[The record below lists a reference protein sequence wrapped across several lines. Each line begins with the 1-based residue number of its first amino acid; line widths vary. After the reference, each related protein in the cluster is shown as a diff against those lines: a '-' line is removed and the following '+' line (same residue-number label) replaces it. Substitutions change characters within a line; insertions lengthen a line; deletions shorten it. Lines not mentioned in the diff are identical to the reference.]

1 MSASILKQLA
11 LRNNQRERDK
21 LNVVAR
27 MPARARTRI
36 RRWQVPFLRA
46 LAKTPSVTA
55 AAKAAGITRKAAYDL
70 RERDEAFRSAWDD
83 ALNQSLDTLEHA
95 AFQRA
100 LKGDVQLIALFLK
113 AHRPFYRD
121 SSKLE
126 IDSRLVGVL
135 VVPEKEQKEP

>member
-1 MSASILKQLA
+1 MKLA
-11 LRNNQRERDK
+11 LRNNHKERDK
-21 LNVVAR
+21 LNGVAR
-27 MPARARTRI
+27 TPARARARI

-55 AAKAAGITRKAAYDL
+55 AAKASGITRKAAYDL
-70 RERDEAFRSAWDD
+70 RERDEAFRLAWVD
-83 ALNQSLDTLEHA
+83 ALNQSLDTLEHT

-126 IDSRLVGVL
+126 IDTRLCGVL
-135 VVPEKEQKEP
+135 VLPERENKAP